1 MAMTVGERTRLRFFF
16 GALGCVPLFLSGWFG
31 WLQVLQA
38 GEMKRPEGGRVAL
51 LAQAA
56 EVQHERRE
64 HLPGARGTIVDRHG
78 AILAMDCDAFEVR
91 AEITIPRKHSADC
104 KDARA
109 YLLGMSRS
117 LADALCRD
125 NGLADRTAAR
135 AEHFTRIRDRIEAAF
150 AWKDFPAD
158 GPLPAGAKRVREILV
173 DRGVAVLSV
182 IEALEELDRDQDGV
196 LLHMQHDHARVY
208 PEREVTYGLVGYVE
222 DKPVLSPAGK
232 LLAYRETAL
241 AGLEAVPELLPGAP
255 GEREFHVDSK
265 SHRFFTGVGRSAASP
280 SRVESTIDLELQK
293 AASRELERQALAVSG
308 DAKDRPLW
316 GALLMVE
323 IATGDVLAAA
333 SWHRD
338 VKHPRGAAFTPYQL
352 LYEPGSIVK
361 PLLFAYAR
369 EHKELD
375 WDRSFDCSSTGADHH
390 LDVPEVGGRRVRDD
404 HGCGILTP
412 HGILVNSSNIGS
424 VKVGSLL
431 SRDDWRRYLDVFGFE
446 RTLGLQMPAELVG
459 YASKKGWL
467 PGIKPAA
474 FKKWTGSSYSIGYE
488 HQVNALQMARAYLTL
503 LNGATRE
510 LRMVRAVEVDG
521 QRRERSVVAGSR
533 EFSPQTIEEV
543 CAAMRDVLTDAQ
555 ESTGRHVVA
564 AFRKEGVEL
573 QGLLGGK
580 TGTAKSRTTI
590 KGKGTVEV
598 RNASFVGFAPAEAPR
613 YLVVCVLQ
621 RDDSARF
628 YGGSYAAP
636 PAVRLLLEALRLEER
651 RRLGQGPQVSAT
663 PGSSGRSPR
672 VAETGQAGR

>member
-1 MAMTVGERTRLRFFF
+1 MAMTLGERTRLRFFF
-16 GALGCVPLFLSGWFG
+16 GALGCVPVFLCGWFG

-38 GEMKRPEGGRVAL
+38 GEMKRPDGGRTPL
-51 LAQAA
+51 QASA
-56 EVQHERRE
+56 ASVQHERSER
-64 HLPGARGTIVDRHG
+64 LPGARGTIVDRHG

-91 AEITIPRKHSADC
+91 AEVTVPRKHAGDC
-104 KDARA
+104 ASMRA
-109 YLLGMSRS
+109 YLLAVSRS

-125 NGLADRTAAR
+125 NGLADRAAAR
-135 AEHFTRIRDRIEAAF
+135 AEHFARIKARIEAAF
-150 AWKDFPAD
+150 ALAEMPTEGA
-158 GPLPAGAKRVREILV
+158 LPSGTKKRREILV

-182 IEALEELDRDQDGV
+182 VEALLELDRTQDGI
-196 LLHMQHDHARVY
+196 LLHLQHDHSRVY

-222 DKPVLSPAGK
+222 DKPLRSKDGV
-232 LLAYRETAL
+232 LLAYQETAL
-241 AGLEAVPELLPGAP
+241 AGLEAAPELLPGAP
-255 GEREFHVDSK
+255 GEREFRVNSK
-265 SHRFFTGVGRSAASP
+265 NHRFFTGIGHAAAAP

-293 AASRELERQALAVSG
+293 AAGRELERQALAVSE
-308 DAKDRPLW
+308 DQKDRPLW
-316 GALLMVE
+316 GALVMVE

-333 SWHRD
+333 SWHRE

-361 PLLFAYAR
+361 PLVFAYAR
-369 EHKELD
+369 EHKDLD

-390 LDVPEVGGRRVRDD
+390 VDVPEAGGRRVRDD
-404 HGCGILTP
+404 HGCGVLMP
-412 HGILVNSSNIGS
+412 HGILVNSSNIGT

-431 SRDDWRRYLDVFGFE
+431 DRDDWKRYLDVFGLE

-459 YASKKGWL
+459 YVSKKGWL
-467 PGIKPAA
+467 PGISAAA
-474 FKKWTGSSYSIGYE
+474 FKKWSGSSYSIGYE
-488 HQVNALQMARAYLTL
+488 LQVNAMQMARAYLTL
-503 LNGATRE
+503 LNGQKRE
-510 LRMVRAVEVDG
+510 LRVVRAVEVDG
-521 QRRERSVVAGSR
+521 KRAERPVVSGAR
-533 EFSPQTIEEV
+533 EFSPQTVEEV
-543 CAAMRDVLTDAQ
+543 CAAMREVMTDA
-555 ESTGRHVVA
+555 EGSTGRHVVA

-573 QGLLGGK
+573 QGLMGGK

-663 PGSSGRSPR
+663 PGSSGRNLT